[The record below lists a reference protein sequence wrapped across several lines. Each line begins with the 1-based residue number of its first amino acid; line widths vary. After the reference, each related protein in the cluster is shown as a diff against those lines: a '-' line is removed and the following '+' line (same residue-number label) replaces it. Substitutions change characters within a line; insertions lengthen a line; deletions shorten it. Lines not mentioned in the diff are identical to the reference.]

1 MIRYLRRFR
10 WELRFVPLRTRLRI
24 LKTLEFVA
32 KKVDGRLQTNFHE
45 PLFAAR
51 GCRIA
56 PFRKNGNQHPT
67 SKHY

>member
-32 KKVDGRLQTNFHE
+32 KKVDGRLQTNFH
-45 PLFAAR
+45 
-51 GCRIA
+51 
-56 PFRKNGNQHPT
+56 
-67 SKHY
+67 